1 MRTVPKNS
9 KIKVLNQLRT
19 SNKNNMATLRL
30 PVQNG
35 TDAYRVQVELDG
47 IFYGLKFRW
56 NARDNHW
63 YMDIDQALTP
73 ILEGMKV
80 VNGLDLLAQF
90 GHMKV
95 DDRIPPGTFEVFDTD
110 PSINRDP
117 DTDTF
122 GDTVLLLYQEAS

>member
-1 MRTVPKNS
+1 
-9 KIKVLNQLRT
+9 
-19 SNKNNMATLRL
+19 MATLRL

-35 TDAYRVQVELDG
+35 VDAYRVQTELDSV
-47 IFYGLKFRW
+47 FYGLKFRW

-90 GHMKV
+90 GHMQV
-95 DDRIPPGTFEVFDTD
+95 DGRLPPGTFEVFDTVPGTD
-110 PSINRDP
+110 RDP

-122 GDTVLLLYQEAS
+122 GDTVLLLYVEV